1 MLLLLRLVPHAG
13 VVPPLLLLLLLAVV
27 EEWLS
32 LEKLLLLLPQVD
44 WIGRSPGITVKRLL
58 LLLLPAVSSSSSR
71 RGKARVEE
79 TWRSKI
85 VLALLRLRLRLR
97 LLLWRV
103 LRWPHPRL
111 LLLLLLLHLSPRGE
125 GRRSLTG
132 GGHVVPQHLGSVP
145 WAAAAAVALRGGSR
159 NGGRGRGRGGW
170 CPGIHV
176 RDFSFPPRPPA
187 LSRTLLSLPVLT
199 CAWDEG
205 WRREEEAF

>member
-13 VVPPLLLLLLLAVV
+13 VVPPLLLLLAVV

-32 LEKLLLLLPQVD
+32 LEKLLLLPQVD

-85 VLALLRLRLRLR
+85 VLGLLLLLLL

-103 LRWPHPRL
+103 RRRPHPRL

-145 WAAAAAVALRGGSR
+145 CAAAAVALRGGSR
-159 NGGRGRGRGGW
+159 NGGRCRGRGGW

-176 RDFSFPPRPPA
+176 RDFSFPPGPPA
-187 LSRTLLSLPVLT
+187 LPRTLLSLPVLT
-199 CAWDEG
+199 CAWDDG